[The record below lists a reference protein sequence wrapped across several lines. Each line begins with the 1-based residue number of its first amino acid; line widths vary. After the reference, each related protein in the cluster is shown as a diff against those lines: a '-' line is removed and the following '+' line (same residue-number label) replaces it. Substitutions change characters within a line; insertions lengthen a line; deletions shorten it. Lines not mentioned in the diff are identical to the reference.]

1 MAKHTIIR
9 IDVNNDQMKL
19 KFAILLN
26 LTLLYYN
33 LKVKMTIKIF
43 YVIFLDGTNAE
54 QNRLKKTDSG

>member
-19 KFAILLN
+19 KFVILLN

>member
-19 KFAILLN
+19 KFVILLN

-54 QNRLKKTDSG
+54 QNRLIKTDSG